1 MVSKELNSGT
11 TPPVIVGG
19 PDRWRTP
26 NRGAE
31 KNDRLLRVTARCF
44 CLAALL
50 SLPVWSQVAAVPIDQ
65 EPRHHVEFANEMLR
79 VISPR
84 IPAGD
89 TTLDHLHTHDDVTVC
104 IHGSEV
110 RAKSPGGE
118 WSTPGSVCMPGRT
131 AVTEYTGSPRSHIV
145 QNVGSNV
152 YHLALVENLRDSGW
166 KSNAAVEVPG
176 LKMTRESRAFRIYE
190 AELSGSSG
198 PLHTHEVPVV
208 VILISGEAMA
218 GDKRLDQPGS
228 WIYIPAGEKHRVA
241 AEAAA
246 RLVEIEVR

>member
-1 MVSKELNSGT
+1 MNGIERTEERNDTARV
-11 TPPVIVGG
+11 
-19 PDRWRTP
+19 DRWEEEKPRT
-26 NRGAE
+26 GAE
-31 KNDRLLRVTARCF
+31 NNDRLLRVTARSF
-44 CLAALL
+44 CLAALS

-65 EPRHHVEFANEMLR
+65 EPRHHVEFANNMLR

-89 TTLDHLHTHDDVTVC
+89 TTLEHLHTHDDVTVC

-118 WSTPGSVCMPGRT
+118 WSNPGSVCMPGRT

-166 KSNAAVEVPG
+166 KSNAAVEVQG
-176 LKMTRESRAFRIYE
+176 LKITRVARAFRY
-190 AELSGSSG
+190 
-198 PLHTHEVPVV
+198 T
-208 VILISGEAMA
+208 
-218 GDKRLDQPGS
+218 RRNFPGQ
-228 WIYIPAGEKHRVA
+228 A
-241 AEAAA
+241 AHCTLM
-246 RLVEIEVR
+246 RCQWS